1 MEMESVVGEL
11 SAKYGARGVVF
22 VTMMIDD
29 RQSPVGE
36 STGFVERHGRARR
49 RAGAAEAPRDK
60 AEPEDQEPERPR
72 RRSPQS

>member
-49 RAGAAEAPRDK
+49 RAGAAEAP
-60 AEPEDQEPERPR
+60 
-72 RRSPQS
+72 